1 MRKAIF
7 GVVAALGVA
16 AIAPAVAQAPAV
28 NLSISR
34 VGSGP
39 QGTTTTVKY
48 GELVRLS
55 GEVANGQP
63 NQVVELN
70 VSPYRGETRI
80 VALRTD
86 STGAFR
92 WAHRPTIRTGYTAR
106 WGTQASSREP
116 YAHVRPKVGLRVVD
130 ARLGAYRMT
139 MMAQPEHVSRVAWF
153 QRRLRNN
160 RWANVKKVQL
170 RNRNLSTR
178 FRVRLPRGT
187 HRVRMFVPQ
196 TPGYLRS
203 TSRFVR
209 VVAR

>member
-106 WGTQASSREP
+106 
-116 YAHVRPKVGLRVVD
+116 
-130 ARLGAYRMT
+130 
-139 MMAQPEHVSRVAWF
+139 
-153 QRRLRNN
+153 
-160 RWANVKKVQL
+160 
-170 RNRNLSTR
+170 
-178 FRVRLPRGT
+178 
-187 HRVRMFVPQ
+187 
-196 TPGYLRS
+196 
-203 TSRFVR
+203 
-209 VVAR
+209 